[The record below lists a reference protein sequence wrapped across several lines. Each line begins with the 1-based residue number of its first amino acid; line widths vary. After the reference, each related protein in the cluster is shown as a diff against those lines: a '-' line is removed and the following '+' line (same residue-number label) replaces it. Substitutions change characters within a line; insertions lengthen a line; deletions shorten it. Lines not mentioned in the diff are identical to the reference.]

1 MHVAKPLRTIER
13 FRASDGAGPL
23 RAGQTFGS
31 RYQIIRL
38 LGVGG
43 MGAVYQAHDAE
54 LGEIVALKVIRPEV
68 MANPAAA
75 RAIETRFKRELVL
88 ARQVTHENVVRI
100 HDLGEIDGIKYITME
115 HVEGTELAV
124 LLERVGTLSVPR
136 ALSIMRSIVAGL
148 QAAHAKGVVHRDL
161 KPSNIMVRNEG
172 EAVIMDFGI
181 ARSTSAA
188 IRSSCA
194 PVSLPAGIT
203 ANTSRYDTA
212 TRDGAVVGTL
222 QFMAPEQAKAG
233 EVDQRAD
240 IYSLGL
246 IVYDML
252 AGRER
257 QNRTESA
264 IDELYD
270 RMDHAPQPIHSV
282 VAEVPDALSRLVSRC
297 LDPDPANRF
306 QTTAELSAELDRLD
320 DRGMLRPRVRK
331 LTTRLWATAAA
342 LAIAMLG
349 GTYILVRI
357 AVEPDG
363 PRKAVSVVIA
373 DFDNRTGD
381 PAFERTLE
389 PTLKRALE
397 GASFINVYDRNG
409 VDSAHRGHGTLDET
423 SALQFAVKEGLA
435 VVLSGTIDRAGEGYE
450 VSVRA
455 VEALT
460 GNVIVT
466 SSRKAANRD
475 GIVEAATT
483 LMVSVRNA
491 LGDDTSESATQFAM
505 QKSLS
510 AASLEVVRLYAAS
523 QDAASN
529 ARFEEA
535 RERAMKATELDPTFG
550 SGYQLVAVASQ
561 NLRNPQDA
569 LKYSAEALNHLDRMT
584 EREAF
589 SARGFY
595 YRITGNYTKCVSEY
609 GELINR
615 YPADVVGHNQRAL
628 CLSYL
633 RRLSDATSEMQ
644 PVVDLLPNRVL
655 FRTNLALY
663 ASHAGDF
670 KKGEAEAQT
679 ILARLDRSG
688 AKPDAYRIPDAC
700 SFIRSARAG
709 SAAAGDEDVS
719 VAGVA
724 GGTGASLAA
733 SGLGDL
739 AIYQGRFSDAVLL
752 LQEGIDKDL
761 QSGHTERAAAK
772 LVSLAYAHLQ
782 EGRRH
787 SAIAAARRALAQS
800 QAVKIRFVAAR
811 IFIEAGD
818 VARALPL
825 AESLA
830 AERHDEPRAYAKIL
844 AAGVA
849 LKQGDV
855 RQAIEL
861 LTQANGI
868 LDTWIGHFDLG
879 RAHLED
885 RDFVSADSEF
895 ERCVKRRGEALSL
908 FLDQEPTYAYFRPV
922 EEYQRL
928 AGKGSRPSLRSRP
941 SLPKRQWTGNS
952 RAKRVFRIR
961 LRHEIGMPP
970 RAL

>member
-1 MHVAKPLRTIER
+1 MGETKPLRTIER

-23 RAGQTFGS
+23 RAGQTFGT

-54 LGEIVALKVIRPEV
+54 LGEVVALKVIRPEV

-115 HVEGTELAV
+115 YVEGTELAA

-136 ALSIMRSIVAGL
+136 ALSITRSIVTGL
-148 QAAHAKGVVHRDL
+148 QAAHAKGVIHRDL

-172 EAVIMDFGI
+172 DAVIMDFGI

-188 IRSSCA
+188 FRSCSG
-194 PVSLPAGIT
+194 PVSLPTAIT
-203 ANTSRYDTA
+203 AMSGCDTA
-212 TRDGAVVGTL
+212 TRDGAVVGTV

-257 QNRTESA
+257 QNRAESA

-270 RMDHAPQPIHSV
+270 RMDHAPRPIHSV
-282 VAEVPDALSRLVSRC
+282 VADVPEALSRIVARC
-297 LDPDPANRF
+297 LEPDPALRF
-306 QTTAELSAELDRLD
+306 HTTDELAAALDRLD
-320 DRGMLRPRVRK
+320 DRGMPRRSVRK
-331 LTTRLWATAAA
+331 ITTRLWAAAA
-342 LAIAMLG
+342 ILVIAALG
-349 GTYILVRI
+349 GTYALARI
-357 AVEPDG
+357 AVAPDG
-363 PRKAVSVVIA
+363 PRKPVSIVIA

-381 PAFERTLE
+381 AAFERTLE
-389 PTLKRALE
+389 PTLRRALE
-397 GASFINVYDRNG
+397 GASFINAYDRNG
-409 VDSAHRGHGTLDET
+409 VDPVHRASGTLDET
-423 SALQFAVKEGLA
+423 SAIEYAVKEGLG
-435 VVLSGTIDRAGEGYE
+435 VVLSGTIERSGDGYQ
-450 VSVRA
+450 VTVKA
-455 VEALT
+455 IEALT

-466 SSRKAANRD
+466 SGRRTASRD
-475 GIVEAATT
+475 GIVDAATT
-483 LMVSVRNA
+483 LMVPVRNA
-491 LGDDTSESATQFAM
+491 LGDDTSESAMHFAM

-510 AASLEVVRLYAAS
+510 ASSLDVVRLYAAS

-529 ARFEEA
+529 NRFAEA
-535 RERAMKATELDPTFG
+535 RQRALSAVELDPAFG

-561 NLRNPQDA
+561 NLRNSQDA

-589 SARGFY
+589 SARGFH

-609 GELINR
+609 GELLNR

-633 RRLSDATSEMQ
+633 RKLSDATSEIQ

-670 KKGEAEAQT
+670 RKGEVEALT
-679 ILARLDRSG
+679 IRAHLERSG
-688 AKPDAYRIPDAC
+688 AKPDAYEYPTLAL
-700 SFIRSARAG
+700 SFAQLGQGQLPQAMRTYQLLESF
-709 SAAAGDEDVS
+709 
-719 VAGVA
+719 

-739 AIYQGRFSDAVLL
+739 AIYQGRYADAVLL
-752 LQEGIDKDL
+752 LQQGIEKDL
-761 QSGHTERAAAK
+761 QSGHAERVAAK
-772 LVSLAYAHLQ
+772 LVALAYAHLQ
-782 EGRRH
+782 EGRRD
-787 SAIAAARRALAQS
+787 SAIDAARRALAQS

-811 IFIEAGD
+811 VFIEAGD
-818 VARALPL
+818 VARARPL
-825 AESLA
+825 AEGLA
-830 AERHDEPRAYAKIL
+830 AERYDEPRAYAKIL
-844 AAGVA
+844 SGAVA
-849 LKQGDV
+849 LQQGDV
-855 RQAIEL
+855 PQAVEL

-879 RAHLED
+879 RAYVED

-908 FLDQEPTYAYFRPV
+908 FLDQEPTFAYFRPV

-928 AGKGSRPSLRSRP
+928 VRQEIKTGLAEPS
-941 SLPKRQWTGNS
+941 KI
-952 RAKRVFRIR
+952 AKATVDW
-961 LRHEIGMPP
+961 
-970 RAL
+970 

>member
-1 MHVAKPLRTIER
+1 
-13 FRASDGAGPL
+13 
-23 RAGQTFGS
+23 
-31 RYQIIRL
+31 
-38 LGVGG
+38 
-43 MGAVYQAHDAE
+43 
-54 LGEIVALKVIRPEV
+54 
-68 MANPAAA
+68 
-75 RAIETRFKRELVL
+75 
-88 ARQVTHENVVRI
+88 
-100 HDLGEIDGIKYITME
+100 
-115 HVEGTELAV
+115 
-124 LLERVGTLSVPR
+124 
-136 ALSIMRSIVAGL
+136 
-148 QAAHAKGVVHRDL
+148 
-161 KPSNIMVRNEG
+161 MVRNEG

-188 IRSSCA
+188 IRSSCG
-194 PVSLPAGIT
+194 PVSLPTGIT

-257 QNRTESA
+257 QNRTASA
-264 IDELYD
+264 IDELYE

-282 VAEVPDALSRLVSRC
+282 VADVPDALSRLVARC
-297 LDPDPANRF
+297 LEPDPARRF
-306 QTTAELSAELDRLD
+306 QTTAELAAELDRLD
-320 DRGMLRPRVRK
+320 DRGMPRPRVRK
-331 LTTRLWATAAA
+331 LTTRLWAAAAA
-342 LAIAMLG
+342 LVIAMLG
-349 GTYILVRI
+349 GTYLLTRI

-363 PRKAVSVVIA
+363 PRKPVSVVIA

-397 GASFINVYDRNG
+397 GASFINAYDRNG
-409 VDSAHRGHGTLDET
+409 VDSAHRARGTLDET
-423 SALQFAVKEGLA
+423 SAIEFAVKEGLG
-435 VVLSGTIDRAGEGYE
+435 VVLSGTIDRSGEGYE

-455 VEALT
+455 LEALT

-466 SSRKAANRD
+466 SRRKVASRD

-483 LMVSVRNA
+483 LMVPVRNA
-491 LGDDTSESATQFAM
+491 LGDDTSESAMQFAM

-510 AASLEVVRLYAAS
+510 ANSLDVVRLYAAS

-529 ARFEEA
+529 NRFEEA
-535 RERAMKATELDPTFG
+535 RQRAMKAVELDPTFG

-561 NLRNPQDA
+561 NLRNSQDA

-595 YRITGNYTKCVSEY
+595 HRITGNYTKCVSEY

-628 CLSYL
+628 CFSYL

-670 KKGEAEAQT
+670 KKGEVEAQT
-679 ILARLDRSG
+679 IRARLDRSG
-688 AKPDAYRIPDAC
+688 AKPDAYEYPTLAL
-700 SFIRSARAG
+700 SFAQLGQGQLPEAMRTYQLLESL
-709 SAAAGDEDVS
+709 
-719 VAGVA
+719 
-724 GGTGASLAA
+724 GGTSASLAA

-739 AIYQGRFSDAVLL
+739 AIYQGRLSDAVLL

-782 EGRRH
+782 GGRQN
-787 SAIAAARRALAQS
+787 SAIGAARGALAQS
-800 QAVKIRFVAAR
+800 QAVKIRFIAAR

-825 AESLA
+825 AERLA

-844 AAGVA
+844 SAGAA

-879 RAHLED
+879 RAYIED

-922 EEYQRL
+922 ENYQRL
-928 AGKGSRPSLRSRP
+928 VREGIKTELAEPSRL
-941 SLPKRQWTGNS
+941 
-952 RAKRVFRIR
+952 AKATVNW
-961 LRHEIGMPP
+961 
-970 RAL
+970 

>member
-1 MHVAKPLRTIER
+1 
-13 FRASDGAGPL
+13 
-23 RAGQTFGS
+23 
-31 RYQIIRL
+31 
-38 LGVGG
+38 

-54 LGEIVALKVIRPEV
+54 LGEIVALKVIRPEA
-68 MANPAAA
+68 MATPAAA

-115 HVEGTELAV
+115 HVEGTELAE

-136 ALSIMRSIVAGL
+136 ALSITRSIVAGL

-181 ARSTSAA
+181 ARSTGAA
-188 IRSSCA
+188 IRSFCA
-194 PVSLPAGIT
+194 PAPLPAGVAADT
-203 ANTSRYDTA
+203 LRYDTA

-222 QFMAPEQAKAG
+222 QFMAPEQARGG

-257 QNRTESA
+257 QNRAESA
-264 IDELYD
+264 IDELYE
-270 RMDHAPQPIHSV
+270 RMEHAPRPIRSL
-282 VAEVPDALSRLVSRC
+282 VADVPDGLSRLVARC
-297 LDPDPANRF
+297 LDPDPARRF
-306 QTTAELSAELDRLD
+306 QTTAELAAELDRLD

-331 LTTRLWATAAA
+331 LTPGIWAAA
-342 LAIAMLG
+342 LVIAMLG
-349 GTYILVRI
+349 GIYALRSIT
-357 AVEPDG
+357 VEPDG
-363 PRKAVSVVIA
+363 PRKPVSVVIA
-373 DFDNRTGD
+373 DLENRTGD

-397 GASFINVYDRNG
+397 GAPFINAYDRNG
-409 VDSAHRGHGTLDET
+409 VDPAHRGHGALDET

-435 VVLSGTIDRAGEGYE
+435 VVLSGAIDRKSEGFE

-475 GIVEAATT
+475 GIVEAATA

-491 LGDDTSESATQFAM
+491 LGDDTSASAPQFAM

-510 AASLEVVRLYAAS
+510 ATSLEVVRLYAAS

-535 RERAMKATELDPTFG
+535 RERALKATELDPTFG

-561 NLRNPQDA
+561 NLRNRQDA

-670 KKGEAEAQT
+670 KKGEVEAQT
-679 ILARLDRSG
+679 ILAHLDRNG
-688 AKPDAYRIPDAC
+688 AKPDAYEYPTLAL
-700 SFIRSARAG
+700 SFAQLGQGQFPQAMRTYQLLESL
-709 SAAAGDEDVS
+709 
-719 VAGVA
+719 
-724 GGTGASLAA
+724 GGTGASLAV
-733 SGLGDL
+733 SGLADL
-739 AIYQGRFSDAVLL
+739 AIYQGRLSDAVLL
-752 LQEGIDKDL
+752 LQEGSDTDL

-782 EGRRH
+782 EGRRN
-787 SAIAAARRALAQS
+787 SAIAAARRALTQS
-800 QAVKIRFVAAR
+800 QTVKIRFVAAR

-818 VARALPL
+818 VARAFPL

-844 AAGVA
+844 SAGVA
-849 LKQGDV
+849 LKQGGV

-879 RAHLED
+879 RTYMED

-928 AGKGSRPSLRSRP
+928 V
-941 SLPKRQWTGNS
+941 RQEIKSGLS
-952 RAKRVFRIR
+952 DSSKIAKATV
-961 LRHEIGMPP
+961 GW
-970 RAL
+970 